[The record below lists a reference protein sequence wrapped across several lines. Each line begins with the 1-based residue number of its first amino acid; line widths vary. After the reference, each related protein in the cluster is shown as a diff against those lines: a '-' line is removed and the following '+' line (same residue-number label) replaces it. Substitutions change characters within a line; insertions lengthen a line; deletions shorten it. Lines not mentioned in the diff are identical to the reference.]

1 LTQTENNE
9 ELFYI
14 NFIVVDR
21 VVLETGDIV
30 FIVYTHTRLA
40 IVRQLALE
48 TSATHRGHALTRLS
62 LDAIM
67 RIAHGFFAPA
77 QCIRGFWQYVWDH
90 RNEAI
95 DGWMDGWLAGTIAG
109 SVSLSL
115 QGRGVAQGFV

>member
-1 LTQTENNE
+1 MENNG

-21 VVLETGDIV
+21 IVLRSKHSGDIV

-40 IVRQLALE
+40 IVRQLVLE

-77 QCIRGFWQYVWDH
+77 QCTRGFRQYVWDH

-95 DGWMDGWLAGTIAG
+95 DGWMDG
-109 SVSLSL
+109 
-115 QGRGVAQGFV
+115 

>member
-1 LTQTENNE
+1 MENNG

-14 NFIVVDR
+14 NFIVVNR
-21 VVLETGDIV
+21 IVLRSKHSGDTV

-67 RIAHGFFAPA
+67 RIAHGFFALQHNA
-77 QCIRGFWQYVWDH
+77 YGGFD
-90 RNEAI
+90 N
-95 DGWMDGWLAGTIAG
+95 MFGTTETR
-109 SVSLSL
+109 
-115 QGRGVAQGFV
+115 Q